1 MSLGFLDLV
10 LLFFVTNGAT
20 KALVVLAA
28 MTSGKPA
35 EVKREIATRAT
46 VTAAIIMAVF
56 AVFGQVILHVFHI
69 TLPALMIA
77 GGVILFV
84 FALGMVLGGGDHGD
98 ADGAEGD
105 ISIYPIAIPLL
116 ATPQGIVAVV
126 AVMATTQ
133 TLLDKVTVIAALAL
147 VLLGNFVV
155 LRNVDAVLRRVRPA
169 IIAVVGRVVAVL
181 LAALA
186 VQLVIYGL
194 VGLKLLDRS
203 VLPTG

>member
-28 MTSGKPA
+28 MTNGKPA

-77 GGVILFV
+77 GGAILFV
-84 FALGMVLGGGDHGD
+84 FALGMILGGGDHGD
-98 ADGAEGD
+98 TDGAEGD

-133 TLLDKVTVIAALAL
+133 ALLDKITVIAALAL

-155 LRNVDAVLRRVRPA
+155 LRNADAVLRRVRPA

-203 VLPTG
+203 VLPPG